1 MTAAR
6 REGLVYGLG
15 ALHAA
20 ARGDRMMWALHR
32 AALSNGIVP
41 VVPAVTVAEGYRTEA
56 RSDRIGELLAG
67 TEVEPFGG
75 EAARRSGEIAAR
87 CDTSDLSVVAVVEVA
102 ERRNY
107 AVVAQRQAVLRT
119 AASLLGSRARALR
132 GLSRRRPPTRRR
144 PGSRGPALVSGPG
157 SAAPGRSAGGGA
169 APPRGSARRR

>member
-1 MTAAR
+1 VSANR

-41 VVPAVTVAEGYRTEA
+41 VIPAVAVAEGYRTEA

-67 TEVEPFGG
+67 TEVEPFSG
-75 EAARRSGEIAAR
+75 EAARRSGELAAR
-87 CDTSDLSVVAVVEVA
+87 CDTSDLSVVAVVELA

-107 AVVAQRQAVLRT
+107 AVVTQRQTVLRT
-119 AASLLGSRARALR
+119 AASLLGHE
-132 GLSRRRPPTRRR
+132 
-144 PGSRGPALVSGPG
+144 LVLY
-157 SAAPGRSAGGGA
+157 AV
-169 APPRGSARRR
+169 